1 MPSPQDSALVAMSAL
16 VSAQRSIM
24 HARTTLESVA
34 CTIPTYAR
42 AFDPVYDA
50 IEVLGPRLKAAAYYA
65 ASLIDS
71 LNALLPPAAL
81 AEDSVDRLLADAE
94 GHLEDLAL
102 LAEDL
107 IHEGD
112 RFAVRSEAALASA
125 SRSAYSSR
133 GSVRH
138 IDEIEAA
145 LADLLAAADEATRA
159 TNVAV
164 FAGDRVLV
172 TLDSCYP

>member
-1 MPSPQDSALVAMSAL
+1 MANAGD
-16 VSAQRSIM
+16 
-24 HARTTLESVA
+24 
-34 CTIPTYAR
+34 Y
-42 AFDPVYDA
+42 
-50 IEVLGPRLKAAAYYA
+50 AAA
-65 ASLIDS
+65 LTDS
-71 LNALLPPAAL
+71 FNALLPPAAP
-81 AEDSVDRLLADAE
+81 AEGSLGWLLADAE

-112 RFAVRSEAALASA
+112 RFAVRSEAALESA

-138 IDEIEAA
+138 IDEIKAA

-172 TLDSCYP
+172 TLDSCYPEYGREI